1 MSKIF
6 AIMSGKGGVGKSTV
20 SSALAELYARQG
32 LKVTLVDGDVGLRCA
47 DLMLGMQ
54 DRVVYDLG
62 DWAQSDCTPEQALS
76 PVPGLPTLTLL
87 AAPQMLRPSDMKSK
101 QIEQVVSWLEKRQDV
116 VLIDAPAGIGRGL
129 KNLLL
134 EQARPVIVATPDDV
148 AIRDAERLTALLQ
161 ERGLDAHP
169 GLVLNR
175 VSRRLVRWG
184 EMLPPRQIA
193 AALDLPL
200 MGLIP
205 ESDGIYR
212 ALLRHETAL
221 HAGDEAVSRAME
233 ALGSRLL
240 GANTPLPDYRPS
252 PLLRFFSKGG
262 DRI

>member
-20 SSALAELYARQG
+20 SAALAELYARQG

-62 DWAQSDCTPEQALS
+62 DWTQSACTPEQALAA
-76 PVPGLPTLTLL
+76 VPGLPTLTLL
-87 AAPQMLRPSDMKSK
+87 AAPQMLRPSDMKGK
-101 QIEQVVSWLEKRQDV
+101 EIERVVSWLARRQDV

-134 EQARPVIVATPDDV
+134 EKAQPVIVATPDDV
-148 AIRDAERLTALLQ
+148 SIRDAERLTALLT
-161 ERGLDAHP
+161 EKGMDAHP

-175 VSRRLVRWG
+175 VSRRLVRRG
-184 EMLPPRQIA
+184 EMLPPQQLA

-200 MGLIP
+200 TGVIP
-205 ESDGIYR
+205 ESEGIYR

-221 HAGDEAVSRAME
+221 HAGDEAVARAME
-233 ALGSRLL
+233 TLGSRLL
-240 GANTPLPDYRPS
+240 GADTPLPAYRPS
-252 PLLRFFSKGG
+252 PILRFFAKGG
-262 DRI
+262 DRS